1 MNYSDLPIEV
11 SLFGVYFPPILLAT
25 VSGVLLAWCVT
36 RLLNRLGLSQFI
48 WYPPL
53 FFLALAVICTGL
65 VSFIFLPV

>member
-1 MNYSDLPIEV
+1 MNYSNLPIEV
-11 SLFGVYFPPILLAT
+11 SIGGFYFPPILLAT
-25 VSGVLLAWCVT
+25 VSGVLLAWGIT

>member
-1 MNYSDLPIEV
+1 MDYSNLPIEI
-11 SLFGVYFPPILLAT
+11 SIGGVYFPPILLA
-25 VSGVLLAWCVT
+25 SVLGIVLAWCIT

-65 VSFIFLPV
+65 VSFIILPV